1 MERKLAKRTSVEC
14 IRNGTHVQVA
24 RSTYRLVKRKPSVNF
39 EMSFCCFQI
48 DKKQQRK
55 VRKEKEKEK
64 PTFKEFLFFAC
75 PSIRN

>member
-1 MERKLAKRTSVEC
+1 
-14 IRNGTHVQVA
+14 
-24 RSTYRLVKRKPSVNF
+24 
-39 EMSFCCFQI
+39 MSFCCFQI

-55 VRKEKEKEK
+55 VRKEKEK